1 MIHLEVDV
9 LQLCEFKLFERC
21 KSSTVKWLCSRADCA
36 NFSAGDQVLAA
47 GVSNQSVGFL
57 TEGRL
62 CVRSTSGVTMRH
74 LSAGCVFGVGGAD
87 CGASLSTV
95 TADQQSTV
103 AFIPLDDIM
112 QAMADDS
119 VLAAN
124 YVAFLSGRIK
134 LLNSL
139 IAAYSGQSVE
149 RKTASFLLAFYCD
162 ADSEQPSLVE
172 LSNMLGV
179 GRASLYRVLDS
190 LEERGAINRHRNHI
204 DVTDKNVLISIIE
217 KGI

>member
-1 MIHLEVDV
+1 MTLK
-9 LQLCEFKLFERC
+9 EFKLFDKC
-21 KSSTVKWLCSRADCA
+21 QAATVDSLCNCA
-36 NFSAGDQVLAA
+36 KTASFCAGDRVMTA
-47 GVSNQSVGFL
+47 GVCSQSVGFL
-57 TEGRL
+57 LEGRL

-74 LSAGCVFGVGGAD
+74 LSPGCVFGAGGAD

-95 TADQQSTV
+95 TADEESLV
-103 AFIPLDDIM
+103 AFVQLDDLM
-112 QAMADDS
+112 QAMQSDAA
-119 VLAAN
+119 LATN
-124 YVAFLSGRIK
+124 YVVFLSGRIK

-139 IAAYSGQSVE
+139 ISAYSCQSVE

-172 LSNMLGV
+172 LTNMLGI

-190 LEERGAINRHRNHI
+190 LEQRGAISRQRNHI
-204 DVTDKNVLISIIE
+204 CITDKNVLISIIE